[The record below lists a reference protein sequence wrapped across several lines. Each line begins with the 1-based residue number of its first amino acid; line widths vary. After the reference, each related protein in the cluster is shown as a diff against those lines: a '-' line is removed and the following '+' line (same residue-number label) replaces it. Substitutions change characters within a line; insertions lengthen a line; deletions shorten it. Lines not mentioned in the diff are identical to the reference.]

1 MSVGLKPIVRS
12 NSRNFLTS
20 PNHNYRISDNARG
33 QILFCEDVM
42 QIKLKFLGAVQNV
55 TGSRH
60 LLEVNGTRILIDCGL
75 YQERHLADRNWDKFQ
90 IPPNSIDAVLLT
102 HAHLDHC
109 GLLPKLV
116 QEGFHGKV
124 YCNHATAEIA
134 QIVLLDAGHIQ
145 EEDAAYKRKRHRRQ
159 GRKSKHPIVPLYTI
173 ADAEATIPL
182 FAPVRYLQPVKIGKN
197 IEATFHNAG
206 HILGA
211 SMIKLKITDG
221 DETRT
226 VIFSGDVGRGDRPI
240 ICDPT
245 AFEQADYVLI
255 ESTYGDREHQ
265 QTAEIKDVLAK
276 TINDTFKAGGNLIV
290 PSFSVERAQ
299 DILYYLNELLIEDRI
314 PNIMTFL
321 DSPMAV
327 RVTEV
332 FKHHPELFDEEMRE
346 MISRHESPFDFQG
359 LKMVRSTK
367 ESKAI
372 NHIRGTIMVIAG
384 SGMCTGGRIK
394 HHLVNNITRPEST
407 LLFIGYQ
414 AMGTLGRRI
423 IDGENEV
430 RILGKEYPVRANIA
444 RIHGF
449 SGHADR
455 KELVSWLK
463 NIKTPPKQVFVV
475 HGEADVAKE
484 FGKYASEN
492 TGFPVTVPAYED
504 EVILD

>member
-1 MSVGLKPIVRS
+1 MDLCHFIWR
-12 NSRNFLTS
+12 RTENFLTLS
-20 PNHNYRISDNARG
+20 SHNVRICAFGWG
-33 QILFCEDVM
+33 QLLFVEVFM
-42 QIKLKFLGAVQNV
+42 QIKIKFLGAVQNV

-60 LLEVNGTRILIDCGL
+60 FVEVNGTRILIDCGL
-75 YQERHLADRNWDKFQ
+75 YQERQFANRNWDKFQ
-90 IPPNSIDAVLLT
+90 IPPNTIDAVLLT

-116 QEGFHGKV
+116 KEGFKGKV

-134 QIVLLDAGHIQ
+134 GIVLLDAGHIQ
-145 EEDAAYKRKRHRRQ
+145 EEDAAYKRRRHKKQR
-159 GRKSKHPIVPLYTI
+159 RKSKYPVVPLYTT
-173 ADAEATIPL
+173 ADAEATLPL
-182 FAPVRYLQPVKIGKN
+182 FSPVKYEKPVQIGKH

-221 DETRT
+221 SETRT

-245 AFEQADYVLI
+245 KFDQADYVFV
-255 ESTYGDREHQ
+255 ESTYGDRDHE
-265 QTAEIKDVLAK
+265 QTTEIKDNLAK
-276 TINDTFKAGGNLIV
+276 AINDTYEAGGNIVV

-327 RVTEV
+327 RVTKV
-332 FKHHPELFDEEMRE
+332 FIHHPELFDEEMTE
-346 MISRHESPFDFQG
+346 LVNSHDSPFDFKG
-359 LKMVRSTK
+359 LKLVKSTK

-384 SGMCTGGRIK
+384 SGMCTGGRVK

-407 LLFIGYQ
+407 VLFIGYQ
-414 AMGTLGRRI
+414 AFGTLGRRI
-423 IDGENEV
+423 VNGEKEV
-430 RILGKEYPVRANIA
+430 RILGQEYPVRANIV
-444 RIHGF
+444 RINGF

-455 KELVSWLK
+455 NELVNWLK

-475 HGEADVAKE
+475 HGEADVAQQFAE
-484 FGKYASEN
+484 FAAEK
-492 TGFPVTVPAYED
+492 TGFQFTVPSYED
-504 EVILD
+504 EIILD